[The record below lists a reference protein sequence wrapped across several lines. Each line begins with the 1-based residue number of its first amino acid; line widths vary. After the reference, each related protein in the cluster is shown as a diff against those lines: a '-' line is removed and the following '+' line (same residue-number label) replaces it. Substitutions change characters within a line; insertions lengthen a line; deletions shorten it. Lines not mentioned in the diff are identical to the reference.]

1 MPVPN
6 RFNPNQFRD
15 FLPGTSPYTSP
26 GSSYRPAVPDYL
38 IRNQNG
44 TYTFSEGTTNRQ
56 VVDTLR
62 DMGVLEEKDYDWF
75 LKWFGESADQGQD
88 VANQGWMVTNAGGLT
103 SEGQDWAPES
113 RRRVNLVYDWLNRY
127 GEEGSFNP
135 TTTFAE
141 TYGVSTQPI
150 AQPGSGS
157 QQGDLGPGY
166 TPSGRPIF
174 AGDAPTGGDPSA
186 PYYTVEDV
194 RADSEVVLGRKEPE
208 EPPPPQT
215 KEDIPPPKDLT
226 SDTPSPEDV
235 PPPPDDTSLVK
246 TQGIAST
253 LGVDIPDFADFGS
266 FMAKKRS
273 GLGDREIFEDEVEK
287 EIERRATEIAA
298 ASGTSSSSSS
308 GSTSPYMGSSIFGSG
323 FMGITPEMIQ
333 AAIAAARDRGIDIP
347 ETVAPTTNTETEKPV
362 EMAEGGIVSLMK
374 DEGMSPTGEG
384 IESFLM
390 KYQSPGT
397 VSRERKAAALRRT
410 MQRLQ
415 QEQMQ
420 QQQMQ
425 QQQMMQQ
432 QMPPQGPPGMPPGG
446 MPPGPPPTAPG
457 PMPTMQQGIM
467 PMAG

>member
-1 MPVPN
+1 MPVPF
-6 RFNPNQFRD
+6 RYNPDEYRD
-15 FLPGTSPYTSP
+15 LLPGTST
-26 GSSYRPAVPDYL
+26 GPAVPDYL
-38 IRNQNG
+38 IRNQDG
-44 TYTFSEGTTNRQ
+44 SYTFADGTTNKQ

-62 DMGVLEEKDYDWF
+62 DMGVLEEGDYNWF
-75 LKWFGESADQGQD
+75 LDWFGESADQGQD
-88 VANQGWMVTNAGGLT
+88 VANQGWMVTGAGGLS
-103 SEGQDWAPES
+103 SENQNWAPES
-113 RRRVNLVYDWLNRY
+113 RRRINLVYDWLNRY
-127 GEEGSFNP
+127 GEQGSFNP

-186 PYYTVEDV
+186 PYYTVDDV

-208 EPPPPQT
+208 EPPPPPET
-215 KEDIPPPKDLT
+215 EEEYVPPPKDLT
-226 SDTPSPEDV
+226 ADTTSAVDTTPAVDTPPAVDV
-235 PPPPDDTSLVK
+235 DTSVEK

-253 LGVDIPDFADFGS
+253 LGVEIPDFADFKS
-266 FMAKKRS
+266 FMAKKRRKE
-273 GLGDREIFEDEVEK
+273 GIEGVFEDEVEK

-298 ASGTSSSSSS
+298 ASGTSSSSS
-308 GSTSPYMGSSIFGSG
+308 TSPYMGSSVYSTG
-323 FMGITPEMIQ
+323 FMGITPEMIE
-333 AAIAAARDRGIDIP
+333 AALAAAKSQGL
-347 ETVAPTTNTETEKPV
+347 TTTAMAD
-362 EMAEGGIVSLMK
+362 EMAVAQDEPLQLADGGIVSLMK
-374 DEGMSPTGEG
+374 DEGTGPTGEG

-390 KYQSPGT
+390 KYQAPGT

-432 QMPPQGPPGMPPGG
+432 QMPPQGPPGMPPG
-446 MPPGPPPTAPG
+446 PAPTAPG